1 MDEKKIGKGDIKEAV
16 RQRYARAIQKPST
29 SCCGPAP
36 SQPVQVKSS
45 CCGPSVTDTMKGSLV
60 KTAGY
65 REEELGRLP
74 ADAVQNSF
82 GCGNPLAFAGVESG
96 QAVLDIGS
104 GAGIDCLI
112 AAEKVGPSGRI
123 IGLDMT
129 TEMIERARKNAREAG
144 VTNVE
149 FRLGDAEKMPVEDA
163 SVDWVISN
171 CVINLSPDKPA
182 VFREIAR
189 VLKPGG
195 RISISDIVAEDLPA
209 TIRESRD
216 AWTGCLAGAISEA
229 EYVQGL
235 EAAGLRSVRA
245 SSRLVYD
252 ASQLHGLFGDSA
264 CGPTPGS
271 CGDVGGLAQATA
283 GRIWSARF
291 EGVKPYPKTSASEVT
306 VMPAQEADIPAIQ
319 ELLAEAELPADVEA
333 HLGNFLVARHQGKAV
348 GCVGMEVRGSDALFR
363 SLAVAPAY
371 RGLGLGRRLYEALE
385 EMAKGRGVERAYLL
399 TNTIASMA
407 ETWGFRRLDRAQVP
421 QVIQE
426 TSEFRGGCCASA
438 VPMWKDLRPL
448 QKTS

>member
-1 MDEKKIGKGDIKEAV
+1 MGEKKIGKRDIKEAV
-16 RQRYARAIQKPST
+16 RQRYARAIQRPST

-65 REEELGRLP
+65 GEEELGRLP

-96 QAVLDIGS
+96 QVVLDIGS

-112 AAEKVGPSGRI
+112 AAEKVGPTGRI
-123 IGLDMT
+123 IGLDIT
-129 TEMIERARKNAREAG
+129 PEMIERGRRNAQEAG

-149 FRLGDAEKMPVEDA
+149 FRLGDAEKMPVDDA

-182 VFREIAR
+182 VFREISRA
-189 VLKPGG
+189 LKPGG

-209 TIRESRD
+209 SIRESRD
-216 AWTGCLAGAISEA
+216 AWTGCLAGAISET

-235 EAAGLRSVRA
+235 EDAGLRSVRA

-252 ASQLHGLFGDSA
+252 ASQLQGLFGDSA
-264 CGPTPGS
+264 CGLTPGT
-271 CGDVGGLAQATA
+271 CGDIGSLAQATA
-283 GRIWSARF
+283 GKVWSAKF
-291 EGVKPYPKTSASEVT
+291 EGVKPYPKMVASEIGVA
-306 VMPAQEADIPAIQ
+306 PARKDDLSELQT
-319 ELLAEAELPADVEA
+319 LLAEVELPADVES
-333 HLGNFLVARHQGKAV
+333 HLADFLVARHGKRVV

-363 SLAVAPAY
+363 SLAVAPPY
-371 RGLGLGRRLYEALE
+371 RGLSLGRRLYSTLE
-385 EMAKGRGVERAYLL
+385 ELARRQGVNRAYLL
-399 TNTIASMA
+399 TTTIESLA
-407 ETWGFRRLDRAQVP
+407 ESWGFRRIDRDHVP
-421 QVIQE
+421 PAIQE
-426 TSEFRGGCCASA
+426 TSEFRGDCCASA
-438 VPMWKDLRPL
+438 VPMWKDLRLP
-448 QKTS
+448 QKGT